1 MEAEGAAPRTIGE
14 LRKELVD
21 SYEASASPAQS
32 TGAGSSGDGSR
43 AAVATALLCAYYE
56 KRGEN
61 TQWIGGL
68 VRQFEAFYEAF
79 ESMVEGGGR
88 EALVT
93 RVKESESKV
102 RDTHLEMDML
112 RKKNRDLEERV
123 VSLSNRLVV
132 NGMPV

>member
-1 MEAEGAAPRTIGE
+1 M
-14 LRKELVD
+14 
-21 SYEASASPAQS
+21 
-32 TGAGSSGDGSR
+32 
-43 AAVATALLCAYYE
+43 
-56 KRGEN
+56 
-61 TQWIGGL
+61 
-68 VRQFEAFYEAF
+68 
-79 ESMVEGGGR
+79 
-88 EALVT
+88 ALVT